1 MSIIVPVYNVEKY
14 IDKCLYSLANQTLN
28 NIEIIIVNDGS
39 TDNSQSVIDKY
50 VSEYGDKMIS
60 FKKENG
66 GLSDARNFGLKYAN
80 GEYIG
85 FVDPDDWVEHEMYE
99 RLYDYAK
106 ERNADIVISDFIYE
120 PESYITNSALISN
133 IDLSLKKNPEMLL
146 IEPSVCNKLF
156 KKSLFDVH
164 AIDFPKGLLHEDRVT
179 IAKLFFYSE
188 KTVYIGEAFYHYLK
202 QREESI
208 TTSRNIKKF
217 SDIIVVLNKME
228 QFFIQK
234 NFIIPVQQSLETL
247 IINSYFSF
255 CIRAVNELNNEKMR
269 YSFMDE
275 FRDFIL
281 ERYKKPYSIESFKK
295 SNLNK
300 KIVLYL
306 LIKRKYTL
314 VKLLTKLKNKVR
326 G

>member
-14 IDKCLYSLANQTLN
+14 IDKCLYSLANQTLE

-85 FVDPDDWVEHEMYE
+85 FVDPDDWVEHEMYK

-120 PESYITNSALISN
+120 PESYITKSALKSN

-255 CIRAVNELNNEKMR
+255 CIRAINELNNEKMR
-269 YSFMDE
+269 YAFMDE
-275 FRDFIL
+275 FRDFIM
-281 ERYKKPYSIESFKK
+281 ERYKKLYSIESFKK

-306 LIKRKYTL
+306 LVKRKYTL
-314 VKLLTKLKNKVR
+314 VKFLINLKYKVR

>member
-14 IDKCLYSLANQTLN
+14 IDKCLYSLANQTLD

-39 TDNSQSVIDKY
+39 TDNSQNVIDKY
-50 VSEYGDKMIS
+50 VSENGDKMIS

-66 GLSDARNFGLKYAN
+66 GLSDARNFGLKYAK

-85 FVDPDDWVEHEMYE
+85 FVDPDDWVDHEMYE
-99 RLYDYAK
+99 KLYDYAK

-120 PESYITNSALISN
+120 PESYITKSALINN
-133 IDLSLKKNPEMLL
+133 IDLSLKNNPEMLL

-156 KKSLFDVH
+156 KKSLFEVH

-179 IAKLFFYSE
+179 IAKLFYYSE

-217 SDIIVVLNKME
+217 SDIIIVLNKME

-234 NFIIPVQQSLETL
+234 NFITFVQQSLETL

-255 CIRAVNELNNEKMR
+255 CVRAVNELNNESMR
-269 YSFMDE
+269 YAFMDE

-281 ERYKKPYSIESFKK
+281 ERYNKLFNSESFKN

-306 LIKRKYTL
+306 LIKRRYTL
-314 VKLLTKLKNKVR
+314 IKLLVQIKNKVR